1 MTTEKKISFS
11 DINLDAI
18 KAVYFIGIGGIGMSS
33 LARYFNRIG
42 KKVSG
47 YDKTATPLTQ
57 KLEKEGIY
65 IHFEDQEQSIP
76 AGFLS
81 IDLKNTLV
89 IYTPAIPADHEGY
102 NYLMSAGYTI
112 LKRSEALG
120 IITTN
125 TRGLAVAGTHGKTT
139 TSSIL
144 AHIVHEYGE
153 PVSAFL
159 GGIATN
165 FNSNFIHENG
175 AKITVIEADEYD
187 RSFLTLHP
195 TAAIITSTDA
205 DHLDIYGEKDEL
217 LKSFR
222 LFVEQVSEVLLLHE
236 DISEGFLNNKA
247 FQRSPKKM
255 LTYGWSSK
263 ANYQITSRILKEGVY
278 IMNIKTPYGE
288 LLDISFPMAG
298 KHNSE
303 NALAALS
310 LAAESGLEIN
320 KLALGLAS
328 FKGIRRRFETHVNT
342 QENVYI
348 DDYAHHP
355 TELNAA
361 IAAARELYPSKKL
374 TGIFQPHLFSRTRD
388 FITEFATSLSAL
400 DEVILLDIYAA
411 RETPI
416 EGINSARLL
425 EKIST
430 QKKLLSKEE
439 TLIWVNSEKPELL
452 MTLGAG
458 DIDQLV
464 NPIKRALS

>member
-1 MTTEKKISFS
+1 
-11 DINLDAI
+11 
-18 KAVYFIGIGGIGMSS
+18 
-33 LARYFNRIG
+33 
-42 KKVSG
+42 
-47 YDKTATPLTQ
+47 
-57 KLEKEGIY
+57 
-65 IHFEDQEQSIP
+65 
-76 AGFLS
+76 
-81 IDLKNTLV
+81 
-89 IYTPAIPADHEGY
+89 
-102 NYLMSAGYTI
+102 
-112 LKRSEALG
+112 
-120 IITTN
+120 
-125 TRGLAVAGTHGKTT
+125 
-139 TSSIL
+139 
-144 AHIVHEYGE
+144 
-153 PVSAFL
+153 
-159 GGIATN
+159 
-165 FNSNFIHENG
+165 
-175 AKITVIEADEYD
+175 
-187 RSFLTLHP
+187 
-195 TAAIITSTDA
+195 
-205 DHLDIYGEKDEL
+205 
-217 LKSFR
+217 
-222 LFVEQVSEVLLLHE
+222 
-236 DISEGFLNNKA
+236 
-247 FQRSPKKM
+247 
-255 LTYGWSSK
+255 
-263 ANYQITSRILKEGVY
+263 
-278 IMNIKTPYGE
+278 MNIKTPYGE

>member
-11 DINLDAI
+11 DIKLDAI
-18 KAVYFIGIGGIGMSS
+18 KAVYFIGIGGIGMSA

-76 AGFLS
+76 VGFLS

-89 IYTPAIPADHEGY
+89 IYTPAIPADHLGY

-175 AKITVIEADEYD
+175 AKITVVEADEYD

-222 LFVEQVSEVLLLHE
+222 LFAEQVSEVLLLHE
-236 DISEGFLNNKA
+236 DISEGLLNNKV
-247 FQRSPKKM
+247 FQRSPKKK

-374 TGIFQPHLFSRTRD
+374 TGIFQPHLFSRTKD

-411 RETPI
+411 REAPI
-416 EGINSARLL
+416 EGVNSARLL

-439 TLIWVNSEKPELL
+439 TLIWVNSEKPALL

-464 NPIKRALS
+464 NPIKQALS